1 MYRFKKKEKAKNCIY
16 YTDKIRHNLKKE
28 KWQSFQPAKS
38 FLCMCRLIVVTCNK
52 QKVFAQ
58 ARLVSDICPCCL

>member
-28 KWQSFQPAKS
+28 KWQSFSACQI
-38 FLCMCRLIVVTCNK
+38 FFIY
-52 QKVFAQ
+52 
-58 ARLVSDICPCCL
+58 VSAHCCYLQ